1 MFRLDDRPP
10 VNAPATRIS
19 LAPIPYPW
27 TRERVLA
34 FYEEAATWPVDIVC
48 LGETVC
54 AKRSALGVREWLD
67 LAHRIEAGGREVV
80 FASPPGLETPGELHL
95 FSVLSEGGRFA
106 MEVNDVGLF
115 PRLKGRAPIVAGPRL
130 HVFNAATLHTL
141 VRWGAYRW
149 VAPNEIDSPTL
160 AELALGLPDCLE
172 TEAIVYGTM
181 QLAYSPRCFTA
192 MRLGRTRRDCGHAC
206 REAPAGAPA
215 QSLEGEDLFVQDGK
229 QTLSGRPMS
238 LVSELAAVT
247 AAGATVV
254 RVQPAARGT
263 QDVVRLVRA
272 VLDGR
277 LDGAA
282 AEQAVEKAT
291 ASRAVNGFWHGGAG
305 MERVIAP
312 LWPARRP

>member
-1 MFRLDDRPP
+1 M
-10 VNAPATRIS
+10 NSPATRIS

-27 TRERVLA
+27 KREQVLA

-54 AKRSALGVREWLD
+54 GKRSALGVREWLD

-80 FASPPGLETPGELHL
+80 FASPPGLETPGELRL
-95 FSVLSEGGRFA
+95 FSVLSDGGRFA

-115 PRLKGRAPIVAGPRL
+115 PRLKGKAPIVAGPLL

-149 VAPNEIDSPTL
+149 VAPYEIDSPTL
-160 AELALGLPDCLE
+160 AELASGLPACLE
-172 TEAIVYGTM
+172 TEAFVYGSM

-192 MRLGRTRRDCGHAC
+192 ARLGRTRRDCGHAC
-206 REAPAGAPA
+206 LEAPAGEAA

-229 QTLSGRPMS
+229 QTLSGRPTS
-238 LVSELAAVT
+238 LVAELAGVA

-263 QDVVRLVRA
+263 REVVRLVRA

-282 AEQAVEKAT
+282 AGQAVEDAT
-291 ASRAVNGFWHGGAG
+291 GCRAANGFWHGGAG
-305 MERVIAP
+305 MERVVVP